1 MASPNYGDGIV
12 TSLEVEG
19 TVHIS
24 SHFNKVS
31 TTIRNIFKRKDQ
43 HVTGDCIILATRVL
57 G

>member
-1 MASPNYGDGIV
+1 MASTNYGDGIV

-31 TTIRNIFKRKDQ
+31 TTIRNIF
-43 HVTGDCIILATRVL
+43 
-57 G
+57 